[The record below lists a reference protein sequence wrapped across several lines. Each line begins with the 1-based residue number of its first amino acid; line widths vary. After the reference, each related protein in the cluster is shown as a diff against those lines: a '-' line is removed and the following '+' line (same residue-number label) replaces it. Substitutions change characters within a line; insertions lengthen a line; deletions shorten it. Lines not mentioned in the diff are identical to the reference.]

1 LWFEEATIVS
11 LFGKRNDEDAPPA
24 RTAYGIDHAIRLMR
38 TIPVDQH
45 VDLVVTVI
53 KNTLESLNVRL
64 GDIVEDASRK
74 QEYLTGRI
82 ADLKGEIAQLEQEV
96 ERRNQEIRQIEADL
110 AETTS
115 VKERLLL
122 ADVKQ
127 LEAKPPVA
135 AKPPP
140 PPTSAPN
147 QQVPPPPPPPR
158 RASGS
163 SD

>member
-1 LWFEEATIVS
+1 MS
-11 LFGKRNDEDAPPA
+11 LFGKKNDDEAQPA
-24 RTAYGIDHAIRLMR
+24 RTPYGIDHAIRLMR

-64 GDIVEDASRK
+64 GDIVEDATRK
-74 QEYLTGRI
+74 QEYLTSRI
-82 ADLKGEIAQLEQEV
+82 ADLRGEISQLEQEV

-122 ADVKQ
+122 AEGKQ
-127 LEAKPPVA
+127 EGPKPPVA
-135 AKPPP
+135 AKAPAASP
-140 PPTSAPN
+140 SAPN
-147 QQVPPPPPPPR
+147 QQLPPPPPPPPR